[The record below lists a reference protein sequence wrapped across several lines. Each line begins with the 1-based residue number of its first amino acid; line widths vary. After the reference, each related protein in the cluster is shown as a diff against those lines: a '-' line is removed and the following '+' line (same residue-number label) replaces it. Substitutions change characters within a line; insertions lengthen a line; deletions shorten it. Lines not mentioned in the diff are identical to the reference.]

1 MFIPDFVRDYPK
13 VELEIA
19 EMVTADIVDALRRD
33 RIDAALVAGGTCVA
47 RDSGTQLFDD
57 RFHLYVSR
65 ENPLLDAR
73 TSVSRISTSRS
84 WCC

>member
-1 MFIPDFVRDYPK
+1 
-13 VELEIA
+13 
-19 EMVTADIVDALRRD
+19 MVTADIVDALRRD
-33 RIDAALVAGGTCVA
+33 RIDAALVAGGTC
-47 RDSGTQLFDD
+47 GEGIQEHELFDD

-65 ENPLLDAR
+65 ENPLLNAR